1 MIVTDQK
8 SVDAAE
14 ELVRHHKG
22 NRPEKPR
29 TPQEISARYQQ
40 AIRQYQSLMRSD
52 NDNREQ
58 RVMLYAEIKTL
69 GWCQGRDEQKI
80 IQDINKPQ
88 R

>member
-8 SVDAAE
+8 SVDVAE

-40 AIRQYQSLMRSD
+40 AIRQ
-52 NDNREQ
+52 
-58 RVMLYAEIKTL
+58 
-69 GWCQGRDEQKI
+69 
-80 IQDINKPQ
+80 
-88 R
+88 

>member
-1 MIVTDQK
+1 LSLIEKASMRQK
-8 SVDAAE
+8 SSFVSIRGT
-14 ELVRHHKG
+14 V
-22 NRPEKPR
+22 PEKPR
-29 TPQEISARYQQ
+29 TPQEISARYQR